1 MQLPTFTMPH
11 LHPRLTVLISK
22 DLYNDLLKVSTDF
35 WILEGAFAKDAL
47 FITASVDIH
56 SEDFPDMDKAAMKLI
71 KSLTEKEGTDPPI
84 NFSDSDFHLY
94 NHLNLAL
101 LAKKKALTE
110 LRIKLE
116 GPTWYNYD
124 PEVEYQIIGNQ
135 PNAGQKGSA
144 APKRRK
150 STRTT
155 KASKFTGSSMVSAG
169 PSNSKKDDAAEGL
182 VALAR
187 PNTRDKSLK
196 AAPSSDSFTPSVSSP
211 LAAGPSSASPIA
223 VPVSLNPKDKE
234 IAQCKWSL
242 EF

>member
-1 MQLPTFTMPH
+1 MPH
-11 LHPRLTVLISK
+11 LHPHLTVLIAK
-22 DLYNDLLKVSTDF
+22 DLYNDLLKVSADF
-35 WILEGAFAKDAL
+35 WILEGAFAKNAL

-94 NHLNLAL
+94 NNLNLAL

-116 GPTWYNYD
+116 GPIWYNYD
-124 PEVEYQIIGNQ
+124 PEVEYQTIGNQ

-155 KASKFTGSSMVSAG
+155 KAIKSTGSSMVSAG
-169 PSNSKKDDAAEGL
+169 PLDSKKEDAEGL
-182 VALAR
+182 VALAH
-187 PNTRDKSLK
+187 PDTRDKSLK
-196 AAPSSDSFTPSVSSP
+196 ASFSSNSFTPLVSSP
-211 LAAGPSSASPIA
+211 LAAGSSSPSPFPIA
-223 VPVSLNPKDKE
+223 VPIGLNSKDKE
-234 IAQCKWSL
+234 IAQCK
-242 EF
+242 